1 MFGIGI
7 VEPRGSSN
15 RLLAAFRRSTQASK
29 NQERLY
35 PTVALVVTVLLAAW
49 MGDANGGYFVGNWA
63 PCAFVVA
70 TVAFLVAAVA
80 PFGGARLRWGVL
92 ALALFVAYTAWTLA
106 SVLWSPNKG
115 DAWLGAGQTY
125 LYLLVFLT
133 TVALVALGASRRW
146 VLAASV
152 LGPAAV
158 AALTLLALPSRTDAS
173 FFNDRLVGTVGY
185 YNGEAAFLLV
195 SLWVAVYL
203 GGSRR
208 VNPVLRGAVLAGA
221 VLGLNLAVLTQSR
234 GAMVALAASL
244 PVYFLLS
251 GQRLRG
257 LLALA
262 PVAGVL
268 YLAFPGLN
276 AVYVVSSNGG
286 STPAA
291 LDAALPAVWL
301 GAAGVGLYGLIWGLI
316 DVRWRP
322 PAAAKRVVG
331 GLVLAGCLVALTVGA
346 TVFVERFGEPV
357 SVAEQKWEAF
367 RTNDTA
373 GEDQSRYLSISGTGR
388 YTLWQVAWEDF
399 SGRPVLGVGTQ
410 NWEATY
416 YQERE
421 RASGFARQPHSLPLE
436 VLAERGIV
444 GGVLFFGFLG
454 VCVVAGL
461 WQRFKNFHSEGKA
474 QVGALTAAVAY
485 WFVHSGAEWFW
496 QIPAVTLPAIVY
508 LAMLVA
514 PWKLELAP
522 HPLRWPL
529 RAGGVGIAALA
540 VLVVAPLYAAD
551 VQLSRSYAAGSLET
565 KLAAV
570 QRAQEYD
577 PLDSRL
583 PQREAELAS
592 RMGAAEGAEDAYGR
606 AIDLNPRHYA
616 PYVLAARFYE
626 KRGREDKAREYYQE
640 AAARNPFDDDLKRH
654 VGRRVD
660 GGSVGGES
668 VVDN

>member
-1 MFGIGI
+1 MFK
-7 VEPRGSSN
+7 VGSAGPDGPSN
-15 RLLAAFRRSTQASK
+15 RLFAAFKRSSRASK
-29 NQERLY
+29 DQERLY
-35 PTVALVVTVLLAAW
+35 PTVALVVAVLLGAW
-49 MGDANGGYFVGNWA
+49 MGDANGGYFVGDWA
-63 PCAFVVA
+63 PSAFVVA
-70 TVAFLVAAVA
+70 TVALLVAAVA
-80 PFGGARLRWGVL
+80 PFGGVRLRWGVL
-92 ALALFVAYTAWTLA
+92 ALALFAAYTAWTLA
-106 SVLWSPNKG
+106 SILWSPNKG

-125 LYLLVFLT
+125 LYLLVFLV

-152 LGPAAV
+152 LGPAAI
-158 AALTLLALPSRTDAS
+158 AALTLLALASRTGD
-173 FFNDRLVGTVGY
+173 FFFKDRLVGTVGY

-208 VNPVLRGAVLAGA
+208 VNPALRAAVLAGA
-221 VLGLNLAVLTQSR
+221 VLSLNLAVLTQSR

-244 PVYFLLS
+244 PVFFLLS

-257 LLALA
+257 LLALL
-262 PVAGVL
+262 PVAGAL
-268 YLAFPGLN
+268 YLAFPDLN
-276 AVYVVSSNGG
+276 AVYVALSG
-286 STPAA
+286 SGDAPAA

-301 GAAGVGLYGLIWGLI
+301 GAAGAGLYGLLWGLI

-322 PAAAKRVVG
+322 PAAATRVVG
-331 GLVLAGCLVALTVGA
+331 GLVLAVCLVALTVGA
-346 TVFVERFGEPV
+346 TVFVERYGEPV
-357 SVAEQKWEAF
+357 GLAQQKWEAF
-367 RTNDTA
+367 KANDTA

-388 YTLWQVAWEDF
+388 YTLWQVAAEDF
-399 SGRPVLGVGTQ
+399 FEHPVLGVGAQ

-421 RASGFARQPHSLPLE
+421 LPSGFARQPHSLPLE

-461 WQRFKNFHSEGKA
+461 WQRFTSFHSEGKA
-474 QVGALTAAVAY
+474 QVGALTAAVVY

-514 PWKLELAP
+514 PWRLESAP
-522 HPLRWPL
+522 YPLRWPL
-529 RAGGVGIAALA
+529 RVGGVGIAALA

-551 VQLSRSYAAGSLET
+551 VHLSRSYAAEGP
-565 KLAAV
+565 KAAIAAAE
-570 QRAQEYD
+570 RAQAYN
-577 PLDSRL
+577 PLDPWL
-583 PQREAELAS
+583 PQREAELAF
-592 RMGAAEGAEDAYGR
+592 RMGDAERAEEAYGR

-626 KRGREDKAREYYQE
+626 NQGQDEKAREYSEE
-640 AAARNPFDDDLKRH
+640 ATARNPLDKDLKGRE
-654 VGRRVD
+654 GRRVN
-660 GGSVGGES
+660 GGFVGGKS
-668 VVDN
+668 VVGN